1 MTEPTEEVN
10 VHPGRPPSA
19 PAAASDSAASTSS
32 TPSTGARAKSVSK
45 KKAVRV
51 PCRLRVSHSGEPE
64 HTRKLAR
71 THTRTHSHFIA
82 EMCHRVWTSS
92 SLPRGSLRGFLF
104 AIKKCLLSAHASRGG
119 GNEEEDT
126 KRRKVTWRYEY
137 PYMYT
142 FNFFGE
148 QLLARVFMRAHV
160 STRHQAGT
168 HPCIPRASLL
178 PLFTNTEHHTLT
190 PHSSIPHTS
199 PSGFPQSLF
208 FFFPPPPKRRNGCT
222 T

>member
-119 GNEEEDT
+119 GMKRKTPKDERSLGDTSIHTRTFLIFLENNFWRESSCERMCPLDT
-126 KRRKVTWRYEY
+126 KRAHIRAFRVLLSS
-137 PYMYT
+137 PYSPT
-142 FNFFGE
+142 P
-148 QLLARVFMRAHV
+148 
-160 STRHQAGT
+160 SIT
-168 HPCIPRASLL
+168 H
-178 PLFTNTEHHTLT
+178 
-190 PHSSIPHTS
+190 
-199 PSGFPQSLF
+199 
-208 FFFPPPPKRRNGCT
+208 
-222 T
+222 